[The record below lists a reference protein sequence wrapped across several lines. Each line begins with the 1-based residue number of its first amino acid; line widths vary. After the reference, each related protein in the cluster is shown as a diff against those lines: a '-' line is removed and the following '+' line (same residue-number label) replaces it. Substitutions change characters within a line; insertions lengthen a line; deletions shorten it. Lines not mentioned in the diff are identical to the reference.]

1 MAGHIKQVLN
11 HREEDQWGSSAQAPV
26 FQCVLICTKM
36 TFEGAATYTQTVSIL
51 ASLSLCT
58 ECTISIGIHKHTFIF
73 GFGPFVCIMRSEWL
87 LFFYSWSSVTI
98 WCSTDVW
105 MYPSGAYW
113 NSRQTLYELCSEE
126 FSQSGLRGWQR
137 EVWGKKTHTL
147 QCRQVKRCYW
157 RYILYIM
164 RSLH

>member
-1 MAGHIKQVLN
+1 MRIISTGTSISVCIDLHQNDFWRCSHIHTDSEHTGFTVTVHWMYNQ
-11 HREEDQWGSSAQAPV
+11 HWD
-26 FQCVLICTKM
+26 
-36 TFEGAATYTQTVSIL
+36 TQTHFHIWVW
-51 ASLSLCT
+51 SLCLHN
-58 ECTISIGIHKHTFIF
+58 EKW
-73 GFGPFVCIMRSEWL
+73 VAA
-87 LFFYSWSSVTI
+87 FFYSWSSVTI